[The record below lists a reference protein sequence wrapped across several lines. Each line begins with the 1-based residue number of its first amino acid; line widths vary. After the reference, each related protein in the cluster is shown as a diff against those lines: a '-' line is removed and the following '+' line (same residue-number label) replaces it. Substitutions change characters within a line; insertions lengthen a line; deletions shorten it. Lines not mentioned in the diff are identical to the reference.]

1 MKRIHVKIFGKVQGV
16 GFRVST
22 KMMAKTLGIKGWI
35 RNCEDGSVEAVFEGK
50 ESSVEKILEWCKRG
64 PPLAR
69 VDGVEVKEEKYKGD
83 FRNFEIRF

>member
-69 VDGVEVKEEKYKGD
+69 VDGVEVKEEKYKGE

>member
-16 GFRVST
+16 GFRFST

-69 VDGVEVKEEKYKGD
+69 VDGVEVKEEKYEGE